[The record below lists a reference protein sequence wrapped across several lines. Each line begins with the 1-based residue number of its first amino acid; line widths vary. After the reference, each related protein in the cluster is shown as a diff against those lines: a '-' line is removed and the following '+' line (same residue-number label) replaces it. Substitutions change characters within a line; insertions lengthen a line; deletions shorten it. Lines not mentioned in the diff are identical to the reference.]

1 MRDLQDIAAA
11 RSRIRKEGPPA
22 VLATVVKVTGSA
34 YRGAGARLLVLGDDS
49 LAGGV
54 SGGCLERDV
63 IARAERIR
71 AGGRAELVSY
81 DLTSD
86 DAPWG
91 LGMRCGGHLQLLLEP
106 LTDGIPDYLAF
117 LLDAAERRQPAVV
130 ATLFGLSAPPA
141 AAAAPG
147 GAGGASAAAP
157 PSHLRPAVGARLTL
171 GADGSAAGQLADGPL
186 GGAVLTDAQAAL
198 AAGRTGVRT
207 YPWAGGEAEVLV
219 EYLPPPISLLVCGD
233 EREAAPLVAL
243 AEGLGWRVR
252 LLEKHEAVPA
262 LDGRS
267 AAVVMTHNDARD
279 VELLPAVLATG
290 APYVGLL
297 GSRTRTGLLL
307 DDLRRR
313 GSLPAGRD
321 LQRLHTPAG
330 LDIGAETPAEVALA
344 IVAEIQAVFAGRA
357 GGPLRERQG
366 PLHVDR

>member
-1 MRDLQDIAAA
+1 VRDLQDIAAA
-11 RSRIRKEGPPA
+11 RSRIRTDGPPA

-34 YRGAGARLLVLGDDS
+34 YRGAGARLLVLGDDT

-71 AGGRAELVSY
+71 ASGRAELVSY

-106 LTDGIPDYLAF
+106 LEDGIPDHLAF
-117 LLDAAERRQPAVV
+117 LIDAAKRREPAVV
-130 ATLFGLSAPPA
+130 ATLFRVTPA
-141 AAAAPG
+141 VAGAGAAPAEPG
-147 GAGGASAAAP
+147 VT
-157 PSHLRPAVGARLTL
+157 VGARLML
-171 GADGSAAGQLADGPL
+171 GPTVRGVGAVADGPL
-186 GGAVLTDAQAAL
+186 GGAVLADAKAAL
-198 AAGRTGVRT
+198 AAGRTGVHA
-207 YPWAGGEAEVLV
+207 YPWAGGEVEVLV
-219 EYLPPPISLLVCGD
+219 EYVPPPISLLVCGD
-233 EREAAPLVAL
+233 EREAAPLAAL
-243 AEGLGWRVR
+243 AEGLGWRVH
-252 LLEKHEAVPA
+252 LLGKHEAVPA

-279 VELLPAVLATG
+279 LELLPAMLATG

-297 GSRTRTGLLL
+297 GSRARTGLLL
-307 DDLRRR
+307 DDLRER
-313 GSLPAGRD
+313 GSLAAGTD

-344 IVAEIQAVFAGRA
+344 IVAEIQAVFAGRP